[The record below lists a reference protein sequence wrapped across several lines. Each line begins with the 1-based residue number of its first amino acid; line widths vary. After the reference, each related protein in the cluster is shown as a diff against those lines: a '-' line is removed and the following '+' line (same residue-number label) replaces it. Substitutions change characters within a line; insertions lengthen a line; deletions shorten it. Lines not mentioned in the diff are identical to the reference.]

1 MNLLFPKQS
10 NGRKRVDRLVERA
23 KSYFSAKPAWWIP
36 WFVWLGGWAL
46 LSQVI
51 YALLVAVSPPPSQVA
66 FPESQLVF
74 FGQFSGG
81 VSFLFSSLIA
91 FNLGDGGWG
100 SAGRFILGVVFIGS
114 FTWAFANVLG
124 AIREITAP
132 VEDMNRSD
140 RFQLFAALTL
150 IAGAVDCL
158 VRFSKNA
165 SGVSGTRI
173 ALWGAAVVVFFA
185 ISLSPEG
192 YYRRTGAICEDGT
205 FSAATGSG
213 ACSWHGGVRE
223 WLQEFIQT
231 DQ

>member
-1 MNLLFPKQS
+1 M
-10 NGRKRVDRLVERA
+10 DRLIKRA
-23 KSYFSAKPAWWIP
+23 KSFFAAKPAWWIP

-66 FPESQLVF
+66 FPESQLAF
-74 FGQFSGG
+74 FGQFSSG

-140 RFQLFAALTL
+140 RFQLFAALTV

>member
-1 MNLLFPKQS
+1 MNLFFPKQS
-10 NGRKRVDRLVERA
+10 NRRNRVDRLVKRA
-23 KSYFSAKPAWWIP
+23 KSYVSAKPAWWIP
-36 WFVWLGGWAL
+36 WLVWLGGWAL
-46 LSQVI
+46 LSQAI
-51 YALLVAVSPPPSQVA
+51 YALVSPPPSQVA
-66 FPESQLVF
+66 LPESQLVF
-74 FGQFSGG
+74 LGQFSGG
-81 VSFLFSSLIA
+81 VSLLLSSLIA

-132 VEDMNRSD
+132 VQDMNRSD
-140 RFQLFAALTL
+140 RFELFAALTL

-173 ALWGAAVVVFFA
+173 ALWGAAVVVCFA
-185 ISLSPEG
+185 ASLSPEG

-205 FSAATGSG
+205 FSPATGSG